1 VKVARVITET
11 LCYLALMLTS
21 VKAGQE
27 WQSMDL
33 SKDPTSLST
42 ILALLRNRER
52 FTVNSTD
59 AMQV

>member
-1 VKVARVITET
+1 
-11 LCYLALMLTS
+11 MLTS